1 MGWRTSERQGVKEAG
16 REKTEEVEQEEE
28 EQEEEEQEEGG
39 GKRLGAERRNHL
51 RS

>member
-16 REKTEEVEQEEE
+16 REKTEEE

-39 GKRLGAERRNHL
+39 KKRLGAERRNHL

>member
-16 REKTEEVEQEEE
+16 REKTEEE

-39 GKRLGAERRNHL
+39 KRGWGRNDAIT
-51 RS
+51 